1 MIKTHEKLTKGIPI
15 DPQIVSSL
23 ILSGIINIV
32 NQHDTIKEL
41 EERVRSRDHTN
52 VSNQSRLEN
61 LESWVL
67 IQDECIQCLVENY
80 QLLIQMGLLLK
91 KQKKSKI

>member
-1 MIKTHEKLTKGIPI
+1 MIETHEKLTKGIPI
-15 DPQIVSSL
+15 DPHVVSSL

-41 EERVRSRDHTN
+41 RSSDHTN

-67 IQDECIQCLVENY
+67 RQDECIQCLVENY
-80 QLLIQMGLLLK
+80 QLLIQMELLLK